1 MNRLSMEHP
10 TVLRTRSSHGRV
22 CEEFNFPQGW
32 SSQALSQVS
41 LHVPWAL
48 DDWDGSTGV
57 SPVHGCL
64 HRSLCLAVL
73 QGLLAASRSS
83 PDVSTATAGQGSIS
97 LSHSRAA
104 QLGQPD
110 LCCVSFPAR
119 RHAPKAKK
127 QAQSSFAQVK
137 NKLPWGRARSDP
149 CCKLRGNGR
158 THTQGRRSQLVPSSV
173 LLFHSNKSRGGAGIP
188 GCFLQEGAWGAG
200 TELLPGC
207 ACSSPR

>member
-73 QGLLAASRSS
+73 RGLLAASRSS

-104 QLGQPD
+104 RLGQPD
-110 LCCVSFPAR
+110 LCCASFPAR

-137 NKLPWGRARSDP
+137 NKLPWGRESPERSLLQTARQWED
-149 CCKLRGNGR
+149 
-158 THTQGRRSQLVPSSV
+158 TH
-173 LLFHSNKSRGGAGIP
+173 P
-188 GCFLQEGAWGAG
+188 G
-200 TELLPGC
+200 TPLP
-207 ACSSPR
+207 ACSILCAIVPQQ